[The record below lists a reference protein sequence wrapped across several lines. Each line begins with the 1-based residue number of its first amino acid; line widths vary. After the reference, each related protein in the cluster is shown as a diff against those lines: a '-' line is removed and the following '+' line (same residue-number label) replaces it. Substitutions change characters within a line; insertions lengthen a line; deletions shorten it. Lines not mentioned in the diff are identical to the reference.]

1 MMLVT
6 ATEGLIANRVGSPLL
21 KHQCGDI
28 FRVEP

>member
-6 ATEGLIANRVGSPLL
+6 ATEDLIANRMGNPLL

-28 FRVEP
+28 LRVEL